1 MNEKLVMNA
10 RYLRMA
16 SVIKLVFFSGVGKG
30 FKLIDGEYFSYF
42 RGHRIEL
49 IYNIPP
55 PFF

>member
-1 MNEKLVMNA
+1 MVVV
-10 RYLRMA
+10 RQ
-16 SVIKLVFFSGVGKG
+16 GGGKG